1 MILVHYCIGIIRIR
15 YIPLQSIDASTRENV
30 GKNWCS
36 LSPHLV
42 YKTLV
47 HRHARTM
54 SVFAARDPSRSRRT
68 LGSSG
73 TLMSNPNSMVQRD
86 TRHSYQSKLSL
97 EHRHMRRASPGKS
110 HRVPETPESIVSAI
124 RQKLRERQADGPAS
138 FLKLFRNID
147 ADGGGTIDFDEF
159 MQFLAYFH
167 MGNNEVVCREVFN
180 RFDPDGSG
188 DIDMQEFLQFFMALE
203 QDVADKA
210 SEEGMGSASGQ
221 RRQTTMIIGSGLQ
234 KARPPPKDVSP
245 IQLTADEII
254 ELLREKV
261 ENRTPIAGGRVKT
274 SFHFFK
280 QGEKSISRA
289 HFFKVLENFNIKIDD
304 AGVREQVWRA
314 FDTDGDGTLDFD
326 EFIEHFI
333 DDWKC

>member
-1 MILVHYCIGIIRIR
+1 M
-15 YIPLQSIDASTRENV
+15 SI
-30 GKNWCS
+30 
-36 LSPHLV
+36 
-42 YKTLV
+42 
-47 HRHARTM
+47 
-54 SVFAARDPSRSRRT
+54 FAARDPSRSRRT

-73 TLMSNPNSMVQRD
+73 TLMSNPNSMVERD
-86 TRHSYQSKLSL
+86 TKHSYQSKLSM
-97 EHRHMRRASPGKS
+97 EHKRMRRASPGKS
-110 HRVPETPESIVSAI
+110 HRVPETPESIVNAI

-167 MGNNEVVCREVFN
+167 MGSNEAACREVFN

-188 DIDMQEFLQFFMALE
+188 DIDMQEFLQFFMELE
-203 QDVADKA
+203 QDGANKA
-210 SEEGMGSASGQ
+210 GEEGMGSASGQ
-221 RRQTTMIIGSGLQ
+221 RRPTTMIIGSGMQ
-234 KARPPPKDVSP
+234 KARPPPKDVQS
-245 IQLTADEII
+245 IQLMADEII

-274 SFHFFK
+274 SFRFFK
-280 QGEKSISRA
+280 QGEACINREN
-289 HFFKVLENFNIKIDD
+289 FFKVLENFNIKIDD
-304 AGVREQVWRA
+304 PDVQEQVWRT